1 MTKYNLTEKQ
11 KAIFDLIVEM
21 EKMNGVTPTQKQ
33 LSENF
38 GIAQATIAKHLAAI
52 ERRGWIQRARGLKNG
67 LSVL

>member
-21 EKMNGVTPTQKQ
+21 EKINGVTPTQKQ

-38 GIAQATIAKHLAAI
+38 GIAQAKIAKHLAAI

-67 LSVL
+67 LSIL